1 VCVCLSVCLY
11 KSLITLVFPAAK
23 IGFKSVI
30 CILYQEETLIVI
42 ISDIRV

>member
-1 VCVCLSVCLY
+1 MCVRVCVCLY
-11 KSLITLVFPAAK
+11 KSLIPLVLPAAK

-42 ISDIRV
+42 ISDIGV

>member
-1 VCVCLSVCLY
+1 MCVRVCVCLY

-23 IGFKSVI
+23 TGFKSVI

-42 ISDIRV
+42 ISDIGV